1 MAYVY
6 RGRLLYVNLDERSI
20 REIPVE
26 EGDVREFLMGSGLAA
41 ELFRRDEAYN
51 IAPLSPRSPL
61 YVIAG
66 LLTGSF
72 IPTASR
78 TSFCARSPLTE
89 IWCEA
94 TVGGY
99 FGPMLRFAGYDG
111 LIITGRAERPAYIW
125 INEGK
130 AELRDASHL
139 WGHDVYRTV
148 EAIRAETHPRAQ
160 VAAIGPAGENGVFT
174 ASVMIGGLDG
184 RAAGRG
190 GMGAVMG
197 SKNLKAI
204 AAYGTER
211 LRYYDEQGL
220 REEVRRINPKI
231 KENTIALGMWGTA
244 GGVPRAEAYGDFP
257 LKNWRE
263 GSWPEGAQKISG
275 QHIRETIFV
284 RDYRCF
290 ACPIACGKD
299 VRLRRG
305 DSEVIVSGPEYETV
319 AGFGGMCLIDSIE
332 AIAEANDLCNRL
344 GLDTISV
351 SAAIAFAIEAFEKGL
366 LTEKDTGGYTLRWG
380 DPEGVLSLIEDIAY
394 RRGLGELLA
403 LGVKR
408 AAEALG
414 PQAQEFAVHVK
425 GMEVPYHDPRAFTG
439 MALNYATANRGAC
452 HLESLTYWV
461 GYGVKID
468 ELYIPEDYH
477 PHSSRGKARMVVDF
491 QNYMTLYNA
500 LGLCKFAGRA
510 NLPPSLLARW
520 LNLALG
526 WDVTGEQL
534 MAMGDRLFNLKR
546 ALNVEMGITRSDD
559 TLPPRLLKEPRPSG
573 GAAGVLPELDLMLEE
588 YYRIR
593 GWDEK
598 GRPNPYTRPT

>member
-1 MAYVY
+1 MPYVY
-6 RGRLLYVNLDERSI
+6 HGRLLHVDLENRSV
-20 REIPVE
+20 REIRLE
-26 EGDVREFLMGSGLAA
+26 EKDVREFLMGSGLAA
-41 ELFRRDEAYN
+41 ELFRRDEAYRKP
-51 IAPLSPRSPL
+51 PLSPESPL
-61 YVIAG
+61 YILAG

-94 TVGGY
+94 TAGGY

-111 LIITGRAERPAYIW
+111 LIVTGKADKPLYLW
-125 INEGK
+125 INEGQ

-139 WGHDVYRTV
+139 WGLDIYRTV
-148 EAIRAETHPRAQ
+148 EAVRAETHPKAQ
-160 VAAIGPAGENGVFT
+160 VAAIGPAGENLVFT

-204 AAYGTER
+204 AAYGNIR
-211 LRYYDEQGL
+211 LRYYDEQSL
-220 REEVRRINPKI
+220 KEEVRKANARI
-231 KENTIALGMWGTA
+231 KENTVALGLWGTA
-244 GGVPRAEAYGDFP
+244 GGVPRAEAFGDFP

-263 GSWPEGAQKISG
+263 GSWPEGAEKISG
-275 QHIRETIFV
+275 QRIRETIFV

-290 ACPIACGKD
+290 ACPIGCGKD
-299 VRLRRG
+299 VKLKKG
-305 DSEVIVSGPEYETV
+305 TEEVVVSGPEYETV
-319 AGFGGMCLIDSIE
+319 AGFGGMCLIDNLE

-344 GLDTISV
+344 GLDTIST
-351 SAAIAFAIEAFEKGL
+351 SATIAFAIEAFERGL
-366 LTEKDTGGYTLRWG
+366 LSEKDTGGYTLQWG
-380 DPEGVLSLIEDIAY
+380 EPEGILSLIEDIAY
-394 RRGLGELLA
+394 KRGLGELLA
-403 LGVKR
+403 QGVKR
-408 AAEALG
+408 AAGALG

-477 PHSSRGKARMVVDF
+477 PHSSKGKAKMVIDF

-500 LGLCKFAGRA
+500 LGLCKFAGRG

-526 WDVTGEQL
+526 WETTGEEL
-534 MAMGDRLFNLKR
+534 MAIGERLFNLKR
-546 ALNVEMGITRSDD
+546 ALNVEMGITRASD
-559 TLPPRLLKEPRPSG
+559 TLPPRLLKEARPSG
-573 GAAGVLPELDLMLEE
+573 GAAGVLPELESMLEE
-588 YYRIR
+588 YYRLR
-593 GWDEK
+593 GWDEM
-598 GRPNPYTRPT
+598 GRPIPYTKPT

>member
-1 MAYVY
+1 MPYVY
-6 RGRLLYVNLDERSI
+6 HGRLLHVDLETRSV
-20 REIPVE
+20 REIQLE
-26 EGDVREFLMGSGLAA
+26 ERDVREFLMGSGLAA
-41 ELFRRDEAYN
+41 ELFRRDKAYRKP
-51 IAPLSPRSPL
+51 PLSPESPL
-61 YVIAG
+61 YILAG

-111 LIITGRAERPAYIW
+111 LIVTGKADKPLYLW
-125 INEGK
+125 VTEGQ
-130 AELRDASHL
+130 AELRDASNL
-139 WGHDVYRTV
+139 WGLDVYRTA
-148 EAIRAETHPRAQ
+148 EAIRAETHPKAQ
-160 VAAIGPAGENGVFT
+160 VAAIGPAGENLVFT

-204 AAYGTER
+204 AAYGSMR

-220 REEVRRINPKI
+220 KEEVRKANARI
-231 KENTIALGMWGTA
+231 KENTVALGLWGTA
-244 GGVPRAEAYGDFP
+244 GGVPRAEAFGDFP

-263 GSWPEGAQKISG
+263 GSWPEGAEKISG
-275 QHIRETIFV
+275 QRIRETIFV

-299 VRLRRG
+299 VKLKRG
-305 DSEVIVSGPEYETV
+305 TEEVVVSGPEYETV
-319 AGFGGMCLIDSIE
+319 AGFGGMCLIDNLE

-344 GLDTISV
+344 GLDTIST
-351 SAAIAFAIEAFEKGL
+351 SATIAFAIEAFEKGIL
-366 LTEKDTGGYTLRWG
+366 SEKDTGGYALQWG
-380 DPEGVLSLIEDIAY
+380 EPEGVLSLIEDIAY
-394 RRGLGELLA
+394 KRGLGALLA
-403 LGVKR
+403 QGVKR

-477 PHSSRGKARMVVDF
+477 PHSSKGKAKMVIDF

-500 LGLCKFAGRA
+500 LGLCKFAGRG

-526 WDVTGEQL
+526 WEITGEEL
-534 MAMGDRLFNLKR
+534 MATGERLFNLKR
-546 ALNVEMGITRSDD
+546 ALNVEMGITRASD
-559 TLPPRLLKEPRPSG
+559 TLPPRLLKEARPSG
-573 GAAGVLPELDLMLEE
+573 GAAGVLPELDSMLEE
-588 YYRIR
+588 YYRLR
-593 GWDEK
+593 GWDEM
-598 GRPNPYTRPT
+598 GRPTPYTKPT

>member
-6 RGRLLYVNLDERSI
+6 HGRLFHVDLENRSV

-26 EGDVREFLMGSGLAA
+26 ERDVREFLMGSGLAA
-41 ELFRRDEAYN
+41 ELFRRDEAYRKP
-51 IAPLSPRSPL
+51 PLSPQSPL

-99 FGPMLRFAGYDG
+99 FGPMLRFAGCDG
-111 LIITGRAERPAYIW
+111 LIITGKAEKPVYLW
-125 INEGK
+125 ISEGK

-139 WGHDVYRTV
+139 WGLDVYRTV
-148 EAIRAETHPRAQ
+148 EAIRAETSQKAQ

-204 AAYGTER
+204 AAFGTLR
-211 LRYYDEQGL
+211 LRYYDEGGL
-220 REEVRRINPKI
+220 REEIRQVNPKI

-275 QHIRETIFV
+275 QRIRETIFV

-299 VRLRRG
+299 VKLRRG
-305 DSEVIVSGPEYETV
+305 NQEVVVSGPEYETV
-319 AGFGGMCLIDSIE
+319 AGFGGMCLIDNLE

-351 SAAIAFAIEAFEKGL
+351 SAAIAFAIEAFERGL
-366 LTEKDTGGYTLRWG
+366 LTEKDTGGYALRWG

-403 LGVKR
+403 MGVRR

-414 PQAQEFAVHVK
+414 PEARDFAVHVK

-526 WDVTGEQL
+526 WEITGEQL
-534 MAMGDRLFNLKR
+534 MAIGDRLFNLKR

-559 TLPPRLLKEPRPSG
+559 TLPPRLLKEARPSG
-573 GAAGVLPELDLMLEE
+573 GAAGVLPELDSMLEE

-598 GRPNPYTRPT
+598 GRPNPYTRPI

>member
-1 MAYVY
+1 MSYVY
-6 RGRLLYVNLDERSI
+6 HGRLLHVDLESRSV
-20 REIPVE
+20 REIPLE
-26 EGDVREFLMGSGLAA
+26 EEEVREFLMGSGLAA
-41 ELFRRDEAYN
+41 ELFRRDEAYRKP
-51 IAPLSPRSPL
+51 PLSPQSPL
-61 YVIAG
+61 YILAG

-111 LIITGRAERPAYIW
+111 LIVTGKADKPLYLWIT
-125 INEGK
+125 EGH

-139 WGHDVYRTV
+139 WGLDVYRTA
-148 EAIRAETHPRAQ
+148 EAIRAETHPKAQ
-160 VAAIGPAGENGVFT
+160 VAAIGPAGENLVFT
-174 ASVMIGGLDG
+174 ASVIIGGLEG

-204 AAYGTER
+204 AAYGGKR
-211 LRYYDEQGL
+211 LRYYDEQSL
-220 REEVRRINPKI
+220 KEEVRKANARI
-231 KENTIALGMWGTA
+231 KENTVALGLWGTA
-244 GGVPRAEAYGDFP
+244 GGVPRAEAFGDFP

-263 GSWPEGAQKISG
+263 GSWPEGAEKISG
-275 QHIRETIFV
+275 QRIRETIFV

-290 ACPIACGKD
+290 ACPIGCGKD
-299 VRLRRG
+299 VKLKRG
-305 DSEVIVSGPEYETV
+305 AEEVVVSGPEYETV
-319 AGFGGMCLIDSIE
+319 AGFGGMCLIDNLE

-344 GLDTISV
+344 GLDTIST
-351 SAAIAFAIEAFEKGL
+351 SAAIAFAIEAFERGL
-366 LTEKDTGGYTLRWG
+366 LSEKDTGGYTLQWG
-380 DPEGVLSLIEDIAY
+380 EPEGVLSLIEDIAY
-394 RRGLGELLA
+394 KRGLGELLA
-403 LGVKR
+403 QGVKR

-461 GYGVKID
+461 GYGVRID

-477 PHSSRGKARMVVDF
+477 PHSSKGKAKMVIDF

-500 LGLCKFAGRA
+500 LGLCKFAGRG

-526 WDVTGEQL
+526 WETTGEEL
-534 MAMGDRLFNLKR
+534 MAKGERIFNLKR
-546 ALNVEMGITRSDD
+546 ALNVEMGITRASD
-559 TLPPRLLKEPRPSG
+559 TLPPRLLKEARPSG
-573 GAAGVLPELDLMLEE
+573 GAAGVLPELDSMLEE
-588 YYRIR
+588 YYRLR
-593 GWDEK
+593 GWDEE
-598 GRPNPYTRPT
+598 GRPTPYTKPS

>member
-1 MAYVY
+1 MPYIY
-6 RGRLLYVNLDERSI
+6 HGRLLYVDLETGSI
-20 REIPVE
+20 QEIPVE
-26 EGDVREFLMGSGLAA
+26 EEDVRKFFMGSGLGA
-41 ELFRRDEAYN
+41 ELFRRDEAYRKP
-51 IAPLSPRSPL
+51 PLSPQSPL
-61 YVIAG
+61 YILAG

-72 IPTASR
+72 IPTACK

-99 FGPMLRFAGYDG
+99 FGAMLRFAGYDG
-111 LIITGRAERPAYIW
+111 LIFTGKAETPLYLW
-125 INEGK
+125 VTEGK

-139 WGHDVYRTV
+139 WGLDVYRTA
-148 EAIRAETHPRAQ
+148 EAIRAETHPKAQ
-160 VAAIGPAGENGVFT
+160 IAAIGPAGENQVFT

-197 SKNLKAI
+197 SKNLKAV
-204 AAYGTER
+204 AAFGTTR
-211 LRYYDEQGL
+211 LRYYDEPGL
-220 REEVRRINPKI
+220 KEEVRQANARI
-231 KENTIALGMWGTA
+231 KENTVALSLWGTA
-244 GGVPRAEAYGDFP
+244 GGVLRAEAYGDFP

-263 GSWPEGAQKISG
+263 GSWPEGAEKISG
-275 QHIRETIFV
+275 QRIRETIFV

-299 VRLRRG
+299 VKLKRG
-305 DSEVIVSGPEYETV
+305 HQEVIVSGPEYETV
-319 AGFGGMCLIDSIE
+319 AGFGGMCLIDNLE

-351 SAAIAFAIEAFEKGL
+351 SSAIAFAIEAFERGL
-366 LTEKDTGGYTLRWG
+366 LSEKDTGGYSLRWG
-380 DPEGVLSLIEDIAY
+380 DPEGVLSLVEDIAY

-403 LGVKR
+403 MGVRR

-461 GYGVKID
+461 GYGVRID

-526 WDVTGEQL
+526 WEITGEEL
-534 MAMGDRLFNLKR
+534 MATGERLFNLKR
-546 ALNVEMGITRSDD
+546 ALNVEMGITRADD
-559 TLPPRLLKEPRPSG
+559 TLPDRLLKEPRPSG
-573 GAAGVLPELDLMLEE
+573 GAAGVLPELESMLEE

-593 GWDEK
+593 RWDEK
-598 GRPNPYTRPT
+598 GKPIS

>member
-1 MAYVY
+1 MPYVY
-6 RGRLLYVNLDERSI
+6 HGRLLHVDLENRSV
-20 REIPVE
+20 REIQLE

-41 ELFRRDEAYN
+41 ELFRRDEAYRKP
-51 IAPLSPRSPL
+51 PLSPESPL
-61 YVIAG
+61 YILAG

-111 LIITGRAERPAYIW
+111 LIVTGKADKPLYLW
-125 INEGK
+125 VTEGQ
-130 AELRDASHL
+130 AELRDASNL
-139 WGHDVYRTV
+139 WGLDVYRTA
-148 EAIRAETHPRAQ
+148 EAIRAETHPKAQ
-160 VAAIGPAGENGVFT
+160 VAAIGPAGENLVFT

-204 AAYGTER
+204 AAYGSMR

-220 REEVRRINPKI
+220 KEEVRKANARI
-231 KENTIALGMWGTA
+231 KENTVALGLWGTA
-244 GGVPRAEAYGDFP
+244 GGVPRAEAFGDFP

-263 GSWPEGAQKISG
+263 GSWPEGAAKISG
-275 QHIRETIFV
+275 QRIRETIFV

-299 VRLRRG
+299 VKLKRG
-305 DSEVIVSGPEYETV
+305 TEEVVVSGPEYETV
-319 AGFGGMCLIDSIE
+319 AGFGGMCLIDNLE

-344 GLDTISV
+344 GLDTIST
-351 SAAIAFAIEAFEKGL
+351 SAAIAFAIEAFEKGIL
-366 LTEKDTGGYTLRWG
+366 SEKDTGGYALQWG
-380 DPEGVLSLIEDIAY
+380 EPEGVLSLIEDIAY
-394 RRGLGELLA
+394 KRGLGALLA
-403 LGVKR
+403 QGVKR

-477 PHSSRGKARMVVDF
+477 PHSSKGKAKMVIDF

-500 LGLCKFAGRA
+500 LGLCKFAGRG

-526 WDVTGEQL
+526 WEITGEEL
-534 MAMGDRLFNLKR
+534 MATGERLFNLKR
-546 ALNVEMGITRSDD
+546 ALNVEMGITRASD
-559 TLPPRLLKEPRPSG
+559 TLPPRLLKEARPSG
-573 GAAGVLPELDLMLEE
+573 GAAGVLPELDSMLEE
-588 YYRIR
+588 YYRLR
-593 GWDEK
+593 GWDEM
-598 GRPNPYTRPT
+598 GRPTPYTKPT

>member
-1 MAYVY
+1 MPYVY
-6 RGRLLYVNLDERSI
+6 HGRLLCVDLESGSFQ
-20 REIPVE
+20 EMLLE
-26 EGDVREFLMGSGLAA
+26 EKDLKEFLMGSGLAA
-41 ELFRRDEAYN
+41 EFFRRDEAYRK
-51 IAPLSPRSPL
+51 APLSPESPL
-61 YVIAG
+61 YILAG

-89 IWCEA
+89 IWCES

-99 FGPMLRFAGYDG
+99 FGPMLRFSGYDG
-111 LIITGRAERPAYIW
+111 IIVTGRAERPVYLW
-125 INEGK
+125 IAEGK

-139 WGHDVYRTV
+139 WGLDVYRTV
-148 EAIRAETHPRAQ
+148 EAIRAETHPKAQ
-160 VAAIGPAGENGVFT
+160 IAAIGPAGENLAFT

-204 AAYGTER
+204 AAYGTAR
-211 LRYYDEQGL
+211 LRYYDEQRL
-220 REEVRRINPKI
+220 KEEIRKANVRI
-231 KENTIALGMWGTA
+231 KENTVALSLWGTA

-263 GSWPEGAQKISG
+263 GSWPEGAEKISG
-275 QHIRETIFV
+275 QRIRETIFV

-299 VRLRRG
+299 VRLKRG
-305 DSEVIVSGPEYETV
+305 QEEVIVSGPEYETV
-319 AGFGGMCLIDSIE
+319 AGFGGMCLIDNLE

-351 SAAIAFAIEAFEKGL
+351 SSAIAFAIEAFEKGI
-366 LTEKDTGGYTLRWG
+366 LTEKETGGYSLSWG

-394 RRGLGELLA
+394 RRGLGEILA

-408 AAEALG
+408 AAETLG
-414 PQAQEFAVHVK
+414 SQAQEFAVHVK

-461 GYGVKID
+461 GYGVRID

-520 LNLALG
+520 VNLALG
-526 WDVTGEQL
+526 WEISGEEL
-534 MAMGDRLFNLKR
+534 MNIGERLFNLKR
-546 ALNVEMGITRSDD
+546 SLNVEMGITRVHD
-559 TLPPRLLKEPRPSG
+559 TLPLRLLKEPRPSG
-573 GAAGVLPELDLMLEE
+573 GAAGVLPELELMLEE
-588 YYRIR
+588 YYQIR
-593 GWDEK
+593 GWDEEGK
-598 GRPNPYTRPT
+598 PQKRP